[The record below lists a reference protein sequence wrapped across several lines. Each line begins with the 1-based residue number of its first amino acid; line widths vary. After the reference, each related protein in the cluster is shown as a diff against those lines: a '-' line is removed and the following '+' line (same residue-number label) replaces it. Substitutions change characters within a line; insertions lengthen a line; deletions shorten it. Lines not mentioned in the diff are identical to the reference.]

1 MEGLMLRNLFSVA
14 FLVLS
19 VTAAAHAETPSR
31 IQVAV
36 GDLNLSNTAG
46 QAAAQARIHRAAV
59 SLCGS
64 VRDTAQLGG
73 WASLEAVSD
82 HGCIA
87 RAVER
92 ANAQMVSMH

>member
-1 MEGLMLRNLFSVA
+1 MLRNLFSAA

-19 VTAAAHAETPSR
+19 VTAAAQAETPLQM
-31 IQVAV
+31 QVSLV
-36 GDLNLSNTAG
+36 DLNLNHPAG
-46 QAAAQARIHRAAV
+46 QAAAQARIHAAAV
-59 SLCGS
+59 RLCGS

-92 ANAQMVSMH
+92 ANAQIASTR